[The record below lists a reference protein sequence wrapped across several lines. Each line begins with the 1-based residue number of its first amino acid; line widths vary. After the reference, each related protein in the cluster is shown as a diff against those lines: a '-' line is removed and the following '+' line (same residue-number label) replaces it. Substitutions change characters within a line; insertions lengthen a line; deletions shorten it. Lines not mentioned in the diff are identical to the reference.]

1 MNRLAAAAMLIA
13 IGGNGCPGPGEVGSG
28 GISNRAREC
37 GEAIREL
44 VETELTEKLRDPK
57 QYPEIHEAELV
68 EVAIQLLRQGIDER
82 ILEVQ
87 REVTE
92 TGDWGPCAEA
102 MAELREARVDVGV
115 GTSPE

>member
-1 MNRLAAAAMLIA
+1 MNRLAVAAILVA
-13 IGGNGCPGPGEVGSG
+13 IGGNGCPGPDEIGPG
-28 GISNRAREC
+28 GLSDRAREC
-37 GEAIREL
+37 GKAIRGL
-44 VETELTEKLRDPK
+44 VETELTEKLRDPE
-57 QYPEIHEAELV
+57 QYPEIHQAELV
-68 EVAIQLLRQGIDER
+68 EVAIQVLRQGIDER

-87 REVTE
+87 REVME